1 MVDGSFRTWKPSR
14 LTRWLLLAPLVL
26 AVAKLMESQL
36 GLWATCAIMFLC
48 GLGIGLVFEFG
59 LAAVRRLSVGITAA
73 ERDRLAP
80 GRDRRG

>member
-1 MVDGSFRTWKPSR
+1 
-14 LTRWLLLAPLVL
+14 
-26 AVAKLMESQL
+26 MESQL

-59 LAAVRRLSVGITAA
+59 LAAARRLSVGITEA